1 MKSSLLDTIDND
13 SQVAQIPTN
22 PPDSGKIPPFPAT
35 KPLLEKLPVPEKIF
49 AKIPPRAWALIIMCL
64 WGGAILWLG
73 VVRLDTFGLDE
84 GAAMALLLN
93 WSVSDQVAN
102 PVTTFGGPDLRALLF
117 VPLGLYWSGSILAAK
132 VFTLMITFGA
142 LYLLYRWQQRRATA
156 QSDETALIATGLLLI
171 APVTL
176 GLADSISTGPY
187 LLLLFGLGW
196 VLDGKYRASEHSIS
210 SLYFVQTLLV
220 AITVTLHPMG
230 LAYPLALI
238 WRWQREP
245 KSQQQKK
252 QVWIGIAV
260 AVAIVLAMRVGWIAL
275 PWLENPLTSLSYAM
289 LGNKLADPALIS
301 PLPGIIPGALL
312 LLVLLKNGRHLLNDQ
327 LGTTLLIALVLGL
340 LVADA
345 NWALIALVVLFYAG
359 VPLLIRANQ
368 ALGRQAGFVGQRG
381 LVMVCILVVA
391 TIFMQADR
399 AQSVRIASALLSP
412 QDELIQT
419 LIPEAAAKDA
429 RFLAASQWPART
441 MLAVRADVLPLPPA
455 AKDAQEQLAIIQGLT
470 HVLFD
475 HNDPENTHLAR
486 NFRELTNDVLTLT
499 RQPGGV
505 ILKLRDTP
513 TKPAHA
519 AVPAELP
526 KGDQPELPKP

>member
-1 MKSSLLDTIDND
+1 M
-13 SQVAQIPTN
+13 
-22 PPDSGKIPPFPAT
+22 
-35 KPLLEKLPVPEKIF
+35 PENMLK
-49 AKIPPRAWALIIMCL
+49 KIPPRAWAALIMCL

-73 VVRLDTFGLDE
+73 LIRFDAFGLDE

-117 VPLGLYWSGSILAAK
+117 IPLGLYWSGSILAAK
-132 VFTLMITFGA
+132 VFTLMVSFGA
-142 LYLLYRWQQRRATA
+142 LYLLYRWQQRSNSA
-156 QSDETALIATGLLLI
+156 QGEETALIATGLLLI
-171 APVTL
+171 APATL

-196 VLDGKYRASEHSIS
+196 MLDGKYRASDHSIS

-230 LAYPLALI
+230 LAYPLALA
-238 WRWQREP
+238 WRWHREP
-245 KSQQQKK
+245 KSQARKK

-260 AVAIVLAMRVGWIAL
+260 AVTIVLAMQVGWIAL
-275 PWLENPLTSLSYAM
+275 SWLENPFTSLSYAV
-289 LGNKLADPALIS
+289 LGNKTADPALIS
-301 PLPGIIPGALL
+301 PLPGIIPAALL
-312 LLVLLKNGRHLLNDQ
+312 FLVLLKNGRHLLNDI
-327 LGTTLLIALVLGL
+327 LGTSLLFALLIGL

-345 NWALIALVVLFYAG
+345 NWALIALAVLFHAG
-359 VPLLIRANQ
+359 IPLLIRANQ
-368 ALGRQAGFVGQRG
+368 ALGKHMGFAGQRG
-381 LVMVCILVVA
+381 LVMIAILIVA

-399 AQSVRIASALLSP
+399 AQAVRNASGLLSP

-419 LIPEAAAKDA
+419 LAPEAADRET

-455 AKDAQEQLAIIQGLT
+455 AKDTPQQLAMIEGIT
-470 HVLFD
+470 HLIFD
-475 HNDPENTHLAR
+475 HNNPDNTRLAS

-505 ILKLRDTP
+505 ILKLRETP
-513 TKPAHA
+513 KASPHTPPTTP
-519 AVPAELP
+519 VE
-526 KGDQPELPKP
+526 GDQPKLAKP